1 VTDVTVQHRDLRQSK
16 RRRVLM
22 RATIITVD
30 GAQSA
35 RVRELTDT
43 GAVIVSNSPLAEGSD
58 IIFNRG
64 NLLVA
69 ARVVCAYGTEAGLEF
84 YRPVPIEELTGSMAP
99 PPQQPAHQGMFF
111 RT

>member
-1 VTDVTVQHRDLRQSK
+1 MTVEARDLRQSK

-35 RVRELTDT
+35 RVRDLTET
-43 GAVIVSNSPLAEGSD
+43 GAGIVADSQLTEGSD
-58 IIFNRG
+58 VIFNRS

-69 ARVVCAYGTEAGLEF
+69 ARVVWTRGTEAGLEF
-84 YRPVPIEELTGSMAP
+84 YRPVPIEELTGSMVP
-99 PPQQPAHQGMFF
+99 PPKQPADDRLFF
-111 RT
+111 RN

>member
-1 VTDVTVQHRDLRQSK
+1 MTVEARDLRHSE

-35 RVRELTDT
+35 RVRDLTET
-43 GAVIVSNSPLAEGSD
+43 GAGIVSDSPLAEGSD
-58 IIFNRG
+58 VIFNRS

-69 ARVVCAYGTEAGLEF
+69 ARVVWTRGTEAGLEF
-84 YRPVPIEELTGSMAP
+84 YRPVPIEELTGRMGP
-99 PPQQPAHQGMFF
+99 PPKQCGNDRLFF
-111 RT
+111 RN